1 MLKMDQVHVLR
12 HKVLKEGQSI
22 RRVAR
27 ELGLS
32 RNTITKY
39 LDQPEPVRSSR
50 RRRERPV
57 WEGVKPRLEE
67 LIAEWEPRTTAK
79 QRITAMRLHRQL
91 VLEGYRVG
99 RTLVGDY
106 WRERRRQRAEVYVPL
121 IHRPGEAQI
130 DFFEV
135 VVEVGGQ
142 RRKAWEFLMRMMYS
156 GREFAWLYERCDQ
169 LAFLDGHVRAFAHL
183 QGVARRC
190 VYDNLAAAVRKIVG
204 ARRELTGRFQALV
217 SHYLFEPDF
226 ARIGEGHDKGGV
238 ESRGKAI
245 RLAHLT
251 PIPRGDS
258 LEALSRQ
265 LLGELDAAF
274 ASRHDGSRPSSELW
288 ARERMQLLPLPA
300 TSFEMRKP
308 IPVEISSRAMVRIE
322 GAWYSVPSRW
332 ARLNATAYLGVDDV
346 RITCMGESVTHP
358 RAGFGTRQIRYRHY
372 LPELARKPHAVRQV
386 APELIAELGA
396 PWSGLWGLLCGTH
409 GELEAARVLARLLG
423 AVCEHGEDR
432 VRLALEAAINR
443 KHGSAASA
451 LARTGPKIEN
461 VAVPDALASYVIEA
475 ASASDYDHLLLAN
488 GGAHE

>member
-32 RNTITKY
+32 RNTVTKY
-39 LDQPEPVRSSR
+39 LDQPEPVRSCR

-57 WEGVKPRLEE
+57 WEAVKPRLEE

-142 RRKAWEFLMRMMYS
+142 RRQAWEFLMRMMYS

-274 ASRHDGSRPSSELW
+274 AARDDAGRPRSELW
-288 ARERMQLLPLPA
+288 AQERMQLLPLPV

-358 RAGFGTRQIRYRHY
+358 RARFGTRQIRYRHY
-372 LPELARKPHAVRQV
+372 LPELSRKPHAVRQV

-423 AVCEHGEDR
+423 AVCEHGEDP

-443 KHGSAASA
+443 HRSAASE

-475 ASASDYDHLLLAN
+475 GSASDYDHLLLAN
-488 GGAHE
+488 GVTHE